1 MRFLLAGAVALFDV
15 FAGAAMFS
23 GGPNALPWSKTLAVG
38 AAAFAVMAG
47 GVLLGECFAVS
58 RGYPSPFG
66 APPEKWLKSHF
77 ILAGALM
84 LVGVLLAGFAGRR
97 ALIPVAAAALLM
109 LLSDGI
115 LQRTDVLEGLTLA
128 LARASTVLAGALIYP
143 ETIYRFSHLS
153 FFKLPALVTAAVF
166 MSALLGKALEPEP
179 REARV
184 AALLAAAGILSLIGV
199 AAWHE
204 RSSLWALIIWAAV
217 FVLALEQ
224 LMAVWPAGIGKRRSI
239 VRNLILALPI
249 GIEAAFITGLGGP
262 WTVGGILTALLAA
275 AYFFTAALGLEVART
290 GSTTIRRR
298 F

>member
-1 MRFLLAGAVALFDV
+1 MRFLWAGAVALFDV

-23 GGPNALPWSKTLAVG
+23 GSPNALPWPKTIVVG
-38 AAAFAVMAG
+38 ATAFAVIAG

-66 APPEKWLKSHF
+66 APPEKWLKTHF
-77 ILAGALM
+77 VLAGALM
-84 LVGVLLAGFAGRR
+84 LAGVLFAGLAGRR
-97 ALIPVAAAALLM
+97 VLIPIASAAFLM

-115 LQRTDVLEGLTLA
+115 LQRTDVLEGLSLA
-128 LARASTVLAGALIYP
+128 LARGSTVLAGALIYP

-166 MSALLGKALEPEP
+166 MAALLGKALEPEP

-204 RSSLWALIIWAAV
+204 RSSLWTLIVWAAV
-217 FVLALEQ
+217 FIVALEQ
-224 LMAVWPAGIGKRRSI
+224 LMVVWPAGIGKRRSI
-239 VRNLILALPI
+239 VRNLTLVLPL
-249 GIEAAFITGLGGP
+249 GIEAALITGLGGA

-275 AYFFTAALGLEVART
+275 AFFFAVTLELEVART
-290 GSTTIRRR
+290 GSTVFRRR
-298 F
+298 L